1 MQDVERGSTTA
12 ATAGSLGREAVP
24 VQKSAKTKKGP
35 FSFKQVSWGLTLLLT
50 TVLLGVLTTAVVIAL
65 QDTSFDNTKLDS
77 DQNKTGT
84 KPILDS
90 VLLIPRN
97 KTTEEA
103 EFVITTTP

>member
-24 VQKSAKTKKGP
+24 VQKSANTP

-50 TVLLGVLTTAVVIAL
+50 TVLLGVLTTAVVIAH

-77 DQNKTGT
+77 DQNKTET

-90 VLLIPRN
+90 VQLIPRN